1 MKRSFKS
8 CFLAVLVATFMMSA
22 CNGGVQPDGSLQITN
37 KDVINLESSF
47 ENNFLES
54 WEYFFLED
62 DNPDAFMGDING
74 ILYDD
79 GIFFLFSGQ
88 YMGDSKLKAFDA
100 QGHFLNDIGRVGR
113 ARDEYLHVSDWA
125 INTTDNEI
133 LALDN
138 FAQEIK
144 RYSYSGE
151 FLGQIPVAP
160 TKPTDGFL
168 EADFVKHLSNGSII
182 EYGGLAIIPS
192 YDCFMLG
199 KDGKRYSPF
208 EMTDYR
214 QYCEMDPM
222 EYLRM
227 TGDVGGAM
235 FTTAFSNVLSDTT
248 YLVRLL
254 DNHIYRLANDSV
266 ECLANMAFLP
276 EMPLK
281 MKRNYDFQEDD
292 VYDGHTIPNFFYDMK
307 DYLYLWYYYDDE
319 YLFEKSTSKMYHMT
333 HDTLNVSI
341 PDIGPITICDNTII
355 GCVSDYYAGK
365 ALKLMDSPDYD
376 HRYTPELEALYRKV
390 ATHENAAIV
399 IAHFK

>member
-1 MKRSFKS
+1 MKKSFDS
-8 CFLAVLVATFMMSA
+8 SFIAALFAAFMMSA
-22 CNGGVQPDGSLQITN
+22 CNGGDQSDGSLQITN

-62 DNPDAFMGDING
+62 DNPNAFMGDING

-79 GIFFLFSGQ
+79 GIFFLLSGQ

-113 ARDEYLHVSDWA
+113 ARDEFLHISDWA
-125 INTTDNEI
+125 INTVDNEI

-138 FAQEIK
+138 YAQEIK

-168 EADFVKHLSNGSII
+168 GADFVKYLSNGSIM

-192 YDCFMLG
+192 YDCYMLG
-199 KDGKRYSPF
+199 KDGKKYSPF
-208 EMTDYR
+208 KMTDFR

-222 EYLRM
+222 EYLRRA
-227 TGDVGGAM
+227 GDVAGAM

-266 ECLANMAFLP
+266 ECLANMVFMP
-276 EMPLK
+276 DMPLK

-390 ATHENAAIV
+390 AQHENAAIV
-399 IAHFK
+399 IAHYK